1 MGKLLELLMA
11 LDRELPW
18 REFFKEDGVDVF
30 TMFFKLTYY
39 GKDIQYSVCNNETL
53 DKQHEK
59 FELHVIEDNES
70 VGWRLTQ
77 MHKMESQINFLINN
91 LLLKMMDAYQ
101 DKQMMLICTAELL
114 YSQDNFESTKRIAKI
129 MIIFAQ
135 MYTSID
141 KVEKMKNDHS
151 KFLMGSLFALGG
163 LLKIEA
169 KSYLMTMN
177 EKSVEERQAAQ
188 FDLMA
193 PLSNEENPADEH
205 EKRYIRKLNSD
216 DEQFFKRQFCKVV
229 IWFVNNISRGL
240 ERQVNIDS
248 FNLLLDLTYESFYDQ
263 MTDMEKDEPK
273 KLDLI
278 LTSHYVS
285 RFLLD
290 MLQFSFAYF
299 VRAEMVNESVP
310 SERALYDHRAQVD
323 AEKDG
328 ADIALTSLTYLI
340 DNFEELLR
348 VLMQSLNAIW
358 TNPFDIVKFWSIKFA
373 EDPEQSRQVAESK
386 DAYDRQD
393 NYDGQGV
400 AIFAYL
406 HMKS

>member
-1 MGKLLELLMA
+1 MDEKKEREERMGKLLELLMA

-59 FELHVIEDNES
+59 FELHVIEDNDS

-77 MHKMESQINFLINN
+77 IHKTESQINFLINN
-91 LLLKMMDAYQ
+91 MLLKMMEAYQ

-216 DEQFFKRQFCKVV
+216 DE
-229 IWFVNNISRGL
+229 
-240 ERQVNIDS
+240 
-248 FNLLLDLTYESFYDQ
+248 
-263 MTDMEKDEPK
+263 
-273 KLDLI
+273 
-278 LTSHYVS
+278 
-285 RFLLD
+285 
-290 MLQFSFAYF
+290 
-299 VRAEMVNESVP
+299 
-310 SERALYDHRAQVD
+310 
-323 AEKDG
+323 
-328 ADIALTSLTYLI
+328 
-340 DNFEELLR
+340 
-348 VLMQSLNAIW
+348 
-358 TNPFDIVKFWSIKFA
+358 
-373 EDPEQSRQVAESK
+373 
-386 DAYDRQD
+386 
-393 NYDGQGV
+393 
-400 AIFAYL
+400 
-406 HMKS
+406 